1 MTSPGFHSL
10 KGVSQPTT
18 DVLQRLGFITPT
30 PVQTVVVPLFT
41 GNQDVAVEACTGSG
55 KTLSFV
61 IPVTERLCRLEEALL
76 PHQVVCAC
84 LVMLHPEQMPYKC
97 LTGLQVGAIIV
108 SPTRELAGQIHSVA
122 QPFLASVPG
131 VTSQL
136 LVGGT

>member
-1 MTSPGFHSL
+1 MPSPGFHSL
-10 KGVSQPTT
+10 KGVSQPTL
-18 DVLQRLGFITPT
+18 DVLQQLTFTTPT

-61 IPVTERLCRLEEALL
+61 IPVTERLRSLEEALL
-76 PHQVVCAC
+76 PQQVVCAC
-84 LVMLHPEQMPYKC
+84 LVVLHYDQMPNKC
-97 LTGLQVGAIIV
+97 FVVWQVGAIIV

-122 QPFLASVPG
+122 QPFLTSVPG

>member
-10 KGVSQPTT
+10 KGVSQPTMV
-18 DVLQRLGFITPT
+18 VLQQLNFITST

-61 IPVTERLCRLEEALL
+61 IPVTERLRSLEEALL
-76 PHQVVCAC
+76 PHQVVHAC
-84 LVMLHPEQMPYKC
+84 LFILHPEQTPYKR
-97 LTGLQVGAIIV
+97 LVDWQVGAIIV

-122 QPFLASVPG
+122 KPFLASIPG

>member
-1 MTSPGFHSL
+1 MTPPGFHAL
-10 KGVSQPTT
+10 KGVSQPTL
-18 DVLQRLGFITPT
+18 DVLQELNFATPT

-61 IPVTERLCRLEEALL
+61 IPVTERLRSLEEALL

-84 LVMLHPEQMPYKC
+84 LIILHFGQMPYKR
-97 LTGLQVGAIIV
+97 LLEWQVGAIIV

-122 QPFLASVPG
+122 QPFLTSVPG